1 MTVLKK
7 VLGAFF
13 LLAGINKIMGYSGTV
28 YYVGEMMGYPY
39 ASLLVMAAIVAEVAG
54 GIALLMPRIP
64 ALKNLCVLRQQVA
77 AYGLLV
83 FTALAT
89 VMFHVPGMA
98 GETFDAEMVHVMKN
112 VVVIA
117 ALWAVGRSVTKS
129 A

>member
-13 LLAGINKIMGYSGTV
+13 LLAGINKIMAYGGTV

-39 ASLLVMAAIVAEVAG
+39 ASILVALAIAAEVVGGLALLVPQWMS
-54 GIALLMPRIP
+54 
-64 ALKNLCVLRQQVA
+64 LCALRQRIG
-77 AYGLLV
+77 AYGLLA

-112 VVVIA
+112 IVIIA
-117 ALWAVGRSVTKS
+117 ALWAVGRNIKQI

>member
-1 MTVLKK
+1 MTILKK
-7 VLGAFF
+7 ILGAFF
-13 LLAGINKIMGYSGTV
+13 LLAGINKIMAYSGTV

-39 ASLLVMAAIVAEVAG
+39 ASSLVMAAIVAEVVG
-54 GIALLMPRIP
+54 GLALLLPRFM
-64 ALKNLCVLRQQVA
+64 NLCVLRQRIG
-77 AYGLLV
+77 AYGLLA

-112 VVVIA
+112 IVVIA
-117 ALWAVGRSVTKS
+117 ALWAVGRNIKQT

>member
-13 LLAGINKIMGYSGTV
+13 LLAGINKIIGYGGTV

-54 GIALLMPRIP
+54 GIALLAPRFMD
-64 ALKNLCVLRQQVA
+64 LCVLRQRLA
-77 AYGLLV
+77 AYGLLT

-89 VMFHVPGMA
+89 LMFHVPGMA

-112 VVVIA
+112 IVVMA
-117 ALWAVGRSVTKS
+117 ALFAVGRNITKS

>member
-13 LLAGINKIMGYSGTV
+13 LLAGINKIMAYGGTV

-39 ASLLVMAAIVAEVAG
+39 ASYLVMAAIVAEVVG
-54 GIALLMPRIP
+54 GIALLAPRFMD
-64 ALKNLCVLRQQVA
+64 LCVLRQRLA
-77 AYGLLV
+77 AYGLLA
-83 FTALAT
+83 FTAIAT
-89 VMFHVPGMA
+89 LMFHVPGMA

-112 VVVIA
+112 IVVMA
-117 ALWAVGRSVTKS
+117 ALWAVGRNITKS